1 MGHDVRIRAL
11 ETIAELRACEAL
23 QSRVWGF
30 AEREIV
36 PAVEMRSTLHAGGLV
51 AGAVVGDELVG
62 FAYGIPAFAHESGL
76 APRGMHSTMLAVAP
90 EARGLGLGRQL
101 KWFQRRWCLERGLD
115 WMTWT
120 FDPLQA
126 RNARL
131 NLEHLGVVVHEYQ
144 VDFYGVLGDA
154 LSGDFPSDR
163 LVALWRLASQR
174 VVGRAEE
181 DSNSVHHRVPGDAPG
196 AATAGVP
203 AGRVS
208 HGPGPDAAWALVW
221 DAAAGP
227 APDLARDLPCDVTT
241 GLEAE
246 VVWVAAPREIG
257 RLRREEPAAA
267 LAWAEAFRAA
277 ALDLVARGYEANAF
291 LDGAYAWSPR
301 GAESE

>member
-1 MGHDVRIRAL
+1 MSHDVRVRAL
-11 ETIAELRACEAL
+11 ETIAELRACESL

-36 PAVEMRSTLHAGGLV
+36 PAIEMRSTLHAGGLV
-51 AGAVVGDELVG
+51 AGAFVGDELVG
-62 FAYGIPAFAHESGL
+62 FAYGIPAFAFEPGL

-90 EARGLGLGRQL
+90 EARGRGLGRQL

-131 NLEHLGVVVHEYQ
+131 NLEHLGAVAHEFQ

-163 LVALWRLASQR
+163 LVALWRLASPR
-174 VVGRAEE
+174 VAGRAG
-181 DSNSVHHRVPGDAPG
+181 DDPHAVDQRLDGDVPRV
-196 AATAGVP
+196 
-203 AGRVS
+203 RVS
-208 HGPGPDAAWALVW
+208 RGPGPDDAWALAR

-227 APDLARDLPCDVTT
+227 APHLARDLPGDVTT
-241 GLEAE
+241 GLEAA

-267 LAWAEAFRAA
+267 LAWAQSFRAA
-277 ALDLVARGYEANAF
+277 ALDLVTRRYEANAF
-291 LDGAYAWSPR
+291 LDGAYAWSR
-301 GAESE
+301 RDAESE